1 MRISR
6 AIVLFAAVI
15 ATLSACSS
23 GDEKS
28 DNAAKPSSQAPAPST
43 SAAPSSSAA
52 PTGGAGAKEPCALLP
67 AEAVSKAIAIQGVTS
82 APGPVQDN
90 AANGGKA
97 KSCVYSAAG
106 KQVGA
111 LAVTR
116 FEGNKIKPA
125 EMVAAL
131 KKAKPGAK
139 DVAGVGEGALYYVD
153 ENKTATLAAAE
164 VVNDVPVLVNY
175 TGPMK
180 MTQEMMVPLVK
191 TAVDA
196 N

>member
-23 GDEKS
+23 GDGKP

-43 SAAPSSSAA
+43 APSSSAA

-67 AEAVSKAIAIQGVTS
+67 AEAVGKATSLQGVTS

-106 KQVGA
+106 KQIGA

-116 FEGNKIKPA
+116 FEKNPIKPA

-139 DVAGVGEGALYYVD
+139 DVAGVGEGAVYYTD

-164 VVNDVPVLVNY
+164 LVNDVPVLVNY
-175 TGPMK
+175 TGPTK

>member
-6 AIVLFAAVI
+6 AIILFAAVI

-23 GDEKS
+23 GDEKT
-28 DNAAKPSSQAPAPST
+28 DNAAKPSSQAPSP
-43 SAAPSSSAA
+43 SAAPSSSSA
-52 PTGGAGAKEPCALLP
+52 PTGGSGAKEPCALLP
-67 AEAVSKAIAIQGVTS
+67 AEAVGKAVSIQGVTS

-106 KQVGA
+106 KQIGA

-131 KKAKPGAK
+131 KKAKQNAK
-139 DVAGVGEGALYYVD
+139 DVAGVGEGALYYTD

-164 VVNDVPVLVNY
+164 LVDNVPVLVNY
-175 TGPMK
+175 TGPAK
-180 MTQEMMVPLVK
+180 MTQDMMTPLVK

>member
-23 GDEKS
+23 GDEKTG
-28 DNAAKPSSQAPAPST
+28 NAAKPSSQAPAP

-52 PTGGAGAKEPCALLP
+52 PTGGAGSKEPCALLP
-67 AEAVSKAIAIQGVTS
+67 AEAVGKAVSLQGVTS

-97 KSCVYSAAG
+97 KSCVFSAAG
-106 KQVGA
+106 KQIGA

-131 KKAKPGAK
+131 KKAKANAK
-139 DVAGVGEGALYYVD
+139 DVAGVGEGAIYYTD

-164 VVNDVPVLVNY
+164 LVDNVPVLVNY
-175 TGPMK
+175 TGPAK
-180 MTQEMMVPLVK
+180 MTQDMMVPLVK

>member
-6 AIVLFAAVI
+6 AIILFVAVI
-15 ATLSACSS
+15 ATVSACSS
-23 GDEKS
+23 GEEKP
-28 DNAAKPSSQAPAPST
+28 DNAAKPSSQTPAS
-43 SAAPSSSAA
+43 SAAPSSSAV

-67 AEAVSKAIAIQGVTS
+67 AEAVGKAVSLQGVTS

-106 KQVGA
+106 KQIGA

-116 FEGNKIKPA
+116 FEGNKLKPA
-125 EMVAAL
+125 EMVAAM
-131 KKAKPGAK
+131 KKAKAGST

-164 VVNDVPVLVNY
+164 LVGDVPVLINY
-175 TGPMK
+175 TGPAK
-180 MTQEMMVPLVK
+180 MTREMMTPLVK

>member
-1 MRISR
+1 MRISQ
-6 AIVLFAAVI
+6 AFVLIAAVI
-15 ATLSACSS
+15 ATTTACGS
-23 GDEKS
+23 GDQKS
-28 DNAAKPSSQAPAPST
+28 DTAAKPASQAPAPS
-43 SAAPSSSAA
+43 SAAPSSSPA
-52 PTGGAGAKEPCALLP
+52 PTGGAGSKEPCALLP
-67 AEAVSKAIAIQGVTS
+67 AEAVSKAISLPGVTS

-97 KSCVYSAAG
+97 KTCVFSAGG

-116 FEGNKIKPA
+116 FEGNPIKPA
-125 EMVAAL
+125 QMIEAL
-131 KKAKPGAK
+131 KKAKAGAK
-139 DVAGVGEGALYYVD
+139 DVAGIGEGAIYYVD
-153 ENKTATLAAAE
+153 EQKTATLAAAE
-164 VVNDVPVLVNY
+164 LADNVPVLVNY
-175 TGPMK
+175 TGPAK

>member
-6 AIVLFAAVI
+6 AFVLFAVVI
-15 ATLSACSS
+15 ATVTACSS
-23 GDEKS
+23 GDQKT
-28 DNAAKPSSQAPAPST
+28 DNAAKPSSQAPAPS
-43 SAAPSSSAA
+43 AAPPSSSAA

-67 AEAVSKAIAIQGVTS
+67 AESVSKAISAQGVTS

-97 KSCVYSAAG
+97 KTCVFSLNG
-106 KQVGA
+106 KQIGA
-111 LAVTR
+111 LAITR

-125 EMVAAL
+125 EMIAAL
-131 KKAKPGAK
+131 KKAKAGAT
-139 DVAGVGEGALYYVD
+139 DVAGVGEGAIFYVD

-164 VVNDVPVLVNY
+164 LSNDVPVLVNY
-175 TGPMK
+175 TGPTAMK
-180 MTQEMMVPLVK
+180 QEMMVPLVK
-191 TAVDA
+191 AAVDA

>member
-6 AIVLFAAVI
+6 AIIVFAAVI
-15 ATLSACSS
+15 ATTTACSS
-23 GDEKS
+23 ADQKS
-28 DNAAKPSSQAPAPST
+28 DSAAKPSNQAPAP

-52 PTGGAGAKEPCALLP
+52 PTGGAGGKEPCSLLP
-67 AEAVSKAIAIQGVTS
+67 AEAVSKAISVEGVTS
-82 APGPVQDN
+82 AAGPVQDN

-97 KSCVYSAAG
+97 KTCVFSAGG

-116 FEGNKIKPA
+116 FEGNPIKPA
-125 EMVAAL
+125 EMMAAL
-131 KKAKPGAK
+131 KKAKAGSK
-139 DVAGVGEGALYYVD
+139 DVTGIGDGAIYYVD

-164 VVNDVPVLVNY
+164 LADNVPVLVNY
-175 TGPMK
+175 TGPTK
-180 MTQEMMVPLVK
+180 MTQEMMAPLVK
-191 TAVDA
+191 AAVDA

>member
-6 AIVLFAAVI
+6 AIILFAAVI

-23 GDEKS
+23 GDEKT
-28 DNAAKPSSQAPAPST
+28 DNAAKPSSQAPSP
-43 SAAPSSSAA
+43 SAAPSSSTA

-67 AEAVSKAIAIQGVTS
+67 AEAVGKAVSLQGVTS

-106 KQVGA
+106 KQIGA

-131 KKAKPGAK
+131 KKAKQNAK
-139 DVAGVGEGALYYVD
+139 DVAGVGEGAIYYTD

-164 VVNDVPVLVNY
+164 LVGNVPVLVNY
-175 TGPMK
+175 TGPAK
-180 MTQEMMVPLVK
+180 MTQDMMVPLVK

>member
-6 AIVLFAAVI
+6 AIILFAAVI

-23 GDEKS
+23 GEKT
-28 DNAAKPSSQAPAPST
+28 DNAAKPSSQAPAS

-52 PTGGAGAKEPCALLP
+52 PTGGAGAKEPCALVP
-67 AEAVSKAIAIQGVTS
+67 AEAVSKAINIQGVTS

-97 KSCVYSAAG
+97 RSCVYSANG
-106 KQVGA
+106 KELGA

-116 FEGNKIKPA
+116 FEGNKIKSA
-125 EMVAAL
+125 EMIAAL
-131 KKAKPGAK
+131 KKAKSNAK
-139 DVAGVGEGALYYVD
+139 DVAGLGEGAIYYTD
-153 ENKTATLAAAE
+153 QNKTATLAAAE
-164 VVNDVPVLVNY
+164 VVNNVPTLVNY
-175 TGPMK
+175 TGPIK